1 MTKRPVKQSDGFY
14 HIKGKT
20 YKMVRG
26 SRAQVWNQTAFKT
39 PGGLLK
45 NELTKSH
52 GRIVSLKKS
61 KTAKKEKRLEKAG
74 YFTKKGQ
81 FGSFR
86 KSVKS
91 RRSSK
96 KGGVGLGMS
105 GISPA
110 HVGGSYIKGGVG
122 LGMSGIS
129 PASFNGHSSNAAQMS
144 AGSPI

>member
-1 MTKRPVKQSDGFY
+1 MTKRPVKQSDGLY

-20 YKMVRG
+20 YKIVRG
-26 SRAQVWNQTAFKT
+26 SRAQVWNQTAYKT

-45 NELTKSH
+45 NELTRSH

-86 KSVKS
+86 KSSKS

-96 KGGVGLGMS
+96 KGGNYKGPAEHAQGQVVGGNYKGPL
-105 GISPA
+105 SPA
-110 HVGGSYIKGGVG
+110 LVDGGSPAISTN
-122 LGMSGIS
+122 MSEI
-129 PASFNGHSSNAAQMS
+129 
-144 AGSPI
+144 